1 MPKLV
6 SQLNVLYQDT
16 PLAYYLTETTP
27 SNQTNN

>member
-16 PLAYYLTETTP
+16 PLAYDLTETTP
-27 SNQTNN
+27 SNQPNN